1 MPINARISVIRTP
14 MKDDERRGL
23 VTSNAMEIGM
33 ERKVR
38 KTPLSRLL
46 DRRWVAT
53 TTGTSILFLVG
64 FLFLYHGRP
73 ATTTSKI
80 KIQYECPEVIRE
92 AANVDKATFEAEYV
106 QDQLNKTQNVT
117 EWLQNFRKEGFDSWG
132 HSYDEVKAG
141 MLAFKQK
148 YFPPNIKS
156 GQSMYESACGI
167 GLNLYM
173 TLEIL
178 RDAGITGLHVYGN
191 EYLPFSTQKANAL
204 FDHSTPG
211 ASKKGRICVGDS
223 TDLSYVPSDSFDL
236 VYTGYISP
244 LLDPI
249 ELDLGS
255 INANF
260 VKYQR
265 LCRAAKKEA
274 NLKEKKLILTGQEK
288 QNDFYGKWV
297 SEMVRIARP
306 GSAVLVEQVSYPF
319 CEEFLDWGGV
329 NQEWWLPSIQH
340 YGWDVDPT
348 SLAFVNDTIFRHRY
362 HVFLRKNG
370 VKS

>member
-1 MPINARISVIRTP
+1 MSET
-14 MKDDERRGL
+14 
-23 VTSNAMEIGM
+23 
-33 ERKVR
+33 
-38 KTPLSRLL
+38 
-46 DRRWVAT
+46 
-53 TTGTSILFLVG
+53 
-64 FLFLYHGRP
+64 
-73 ATTTSKI
+73 
-80 KIQYECPEVIRE
+80 
-92 AANVDKATFEAEYV
+92 DKASFDAEYV
-106 QDQLNKTQNVT
+106 QDQLNRTQNVT
-117 EWLQNFRKEGFDSWG
+117 AWLQNFRQEGFDSWG

-141 MLAFKQK
+141 MFEFKQK

-156 GQSMYESACGI
+156 GQSLYESACGI

-178 RDAGITGLHVYGN
+178 SDAGITGLQVYGN

-223 TDLSYVPSDSFDL
+223 TDLSYVPSNSFDL

-244 LLDPI
+244 LLDPL
-249 ELDLGS
+249 ELELGS

-274 NLKEKKLILTGQEK
+274 NWKEKKLILMGQEK
-288 QNDFYGKWV
+288 QNNFYGKWV

-306 GSAVLVEQVSYPF
+306 GSAVMVEQVSYPF

-329 NQEWWLPSIQH
+329 NQDWWLPSIQH

-348 SLAFVNDTIFRHRY
+348 SLAFMNDTIFRHRY